1 MVTNPVYALIAVIIA
16 LLAMWGITYKS
27 GSPSAQGRYAS
38 IDGLRGYLAF
48 FVFLHHGSVWYFYL
62 HTDRWQLPPS
72 NLLTHFGQSSV
83 AFFFMITGFL
93 FYGKIL
99 EAGHKKIDWAR
110 LYASRFLRLF
120 PLYLFSILI
129 LLLIVAIESKGILQ
143 VPLTSLLTQIATWFG
158 FTIFGNPDVNAV
170 AGTGLINALVTW
182 SLPYEWFFYLTSP
195 ILALLAKNIPPIR
208 YLILSV
214 LGVTIIAMQQPVYS
228 AKAFLSGIA
237 AAYLVKNV
245 PFKKFAETRFASL
258 LVIICLI
265 LLVVTS
271 PIAHGVKP
279 FVLLSIAFILIAC
292 GNHLFGVLIH
302 PISRAFGELS
312 YSIYLLHGM
321 LLYIIFKLI
330 LREKAKM
337 LSVNQF
343 WIIIFVITPLLI
355 LICSITFRFI
365 EKPAM
370 YSTDK
375 VIHWFKLSFTKK

>member
-16 LLAMWGITYKS
+16 LLAIWSIAYKY

-72 NLLTHFGQSSV
+72 NLFTHFGQSSV

-93 FYGKIL
+93 FYGKVL

-158 FTIFGNPDVNAV
+158 FTIFGKPDVNAV
-170 AGTGLINALVTW
+170 AGTELINAVVTW
-182 SLPYEWFFYLTSP
+182 SLAYEWFFYLILP
-195 ILALLAKNIPPIR
+195 VLALFAKNIPPIR

-214 LGVTIIAMQQPVYS
+214 VGGTIIAMQEPVYG
-228 AKAFLSGIA
+228 AKAFLSGIV
-237 AAYLVKNV
+237 AAYLVKNIR
-245 PFKKFAETRFASL
+245 FKKFADTRFASM
-258 LVIICLI
+258 LVIIFLI
-265 LLVVTS
+265 LAVVTS

-279 FVLLSIAFILIAC
+279 LALLSMAFILVAC
-292 GNHLFGVLIH
+292 GNNLFGVLIH
-302 PISRAFGELS
+302 PISRTFGELS

-321 LLYIIFKLI
+321 LLYVIFKLI
-330 LREKAKM
+330 LGEKAKM
-337 LSVNQF
+337 LSVNEY
-343 WIIIFVITPLLI
+343 WMIIFTMIPILI
-355 LICSITFRFI
+355 LICSTTFRLI

-375 VIHWFKLSFTKK
+375 VMRWFKLSFTKK